1 VRAALALGLLLA
13 PGVALLAPQPA
24 AAATQH
30 VMMAQYAYSPATLT
44 VRAGDTVTWTN
55 HDEAAH
61 DVVTSSGPASF
72 RSPLLQT
79 NQSWSFTVTVPGTY
93 AYYCSVHPDMRAQVV
108 VLPAE
113 TPTAAP
119 PAPAPAQQ
127 PLTRRPIATTTAVA
141 PPAAPVPAQPSQDP
155 PVTST
160 ADAPAQASAAVVGER
175 LDPMLVVAGIV
186 AAVAVLCLLLIG
198 ARPEGEGR

>member
-1 VRAALALGLLLA
+1 MRAALALGLLLA

-24 AAATQH
+24 VAATQH
-30 VMMAQYAYSPATLT
+30 VMMERYAYSPATLT
-44 VRAGDTVTWTN
+44 VRAGDSVTWTN
-55 HDEAAH
+55 HDQAAH

-79 NQSWSFTVTVPGTY
+79 NQSWTFTFTVPGTY

-108 VLPAE
+108 GLAAD

-119 PAPAPAQQ
+119 PPAPAQQ
-127 PLTRRPIATTTAVA
+127 PATRRPIVTTTAAA
-141 PPAAPVPAQPSQDP
+141 PPAAPVPAQPSKDP
-155 PVTST
+155 PITST
-160 ADAPAQASAAVVGER
+160 ADVPAQASAAVVGER
-175 LDPMLVVAGIV
+175 LDPMLIVAGIV

-198 ARPEGEGR
+198 ARPEP

>member
-1 VRAALALGLLLA
+1 MRAVLALGLLLA

-30 VMMAQYAYSPATLT
+30 VMMERYAYSPATLT
-44 VRAGDTVTWTN
+44 VRAGDQVTWTN
-55 HDEAAH
+55 HDQAAH
-61 DVVTSSGPASF
+61 DVVTTSGPASL

-79 NQSWSFTVTVPGTY
+79 NQSWTFTFTVPGTY

-108 VLPAE
+108 VLAAD

-119 PAPAPAQQ
+119 PPAPAQQ
-127 PLTRRPIATTTAVA
+127 PVTRRPIVTTTAAA

-155 PVTST
+155 PIAST
-160 ADAPAQASAAVVGER
+160 ADVPAQASAAVVGER
-175 LDPMLVVAGIV
+175 LDPMLIVAGLV

-198 ARPEGEGR
+198 ARPEP

>member
-30 VMMAQYAYSPATLT
+30 VMMERYAYSPATLT
-44 VRAGDTVTWTN
+44 VRAGDSVTWAN

-61 DVVTSSGPASF
+61 DVVTTSGPASF

-79 NQSWSFTVTVPGTY
+79 NQSWTFTFTVPGTY

-108 VLPAE
+108 VQAAD

-119 PAPAPAQQ
+119 PPAPAQQ
-127 PLTRRPIATTTAVA
+127 PATRRPIVTTTAAA
-141 PPAAPVPAQPSQDP
+141 PPAAPATPNPAQPSQDP
-155 PVTST
+155 PITST
-160 ADAPAQASAAVVGER
+160 ADVPAQASAAVVGER
-175 LDPMLVVAGIV
+175 LDPMLIVAGIV
-186 AAVAVLCLLLIG
+186 AAIAVLCLLLIG
-198 ARPEGEGR
+198 ARPEGP